1 MSMRCFVMLA
11 AVALSACQ
19 SVANEP
25 PAVPAQA
32 PVAAVPPGAT
42 PTSILAGSQSGEWV
56 AIPADDLLVLDLA
69 GGRRVVIQLAPDF
82 APVHVNNIKTLAR
95 TGYWQGAAIY
105 RVHDNYV
112 AQWGNNETEKPL
124 PAGVIKQPPAEY
136 FRELAGLDV
145 VPLGSPDPYAPLVGY
160 AGGWPVAVDTRD
172 ATVNLAHC
180 YASVGVGRGLSP
192 DTGMGGEL
200 YAVIGH
206 GPRALDRVI
215 ANVGRVVSGIEHLS
229 SLPRGTEALGFYK
242 ERSSDVPI
250 ASVRLASSM
259 PEGER
264 PRFEYLDEKSASFAS
279 WLHVKKN
286 RRDDFYIRPAGG
298 VDLCNAT
305 VPVRPATR

>member
-1 MSMRCFVMLA
+1 MRRLA
-11 AVALSACQ
+11 ALALIPLIA
-19 SVANEP
+19 
-25 PAVPAQA
+25 AQA
-32 PVAAVPPGAT
+32 PTPPAKPKTPGEITAAAAK
-42 PTSILAGSQSGEWV
+42 SEWREI
-56 AIPADDLLVLDLA
+56 AADDLLVMDI
-69 GGRRVVIQLAPDF
+69 GEGKRVVIQLAPEF
-82 APVHVNNIKTLAR
+82 APVHVANIKALAKA
-95 TGYWQGAAIY
+95 GYWQGAAIY

-124 PAGVIKQPPAEY
+124 PAGVVAQPPAEY
-136 FRELAGLDV
+136 FRSLAGLDV
-145 VPLGSPDPYAPLVGY
+145 VPLGSPDPYEPLVGY
-160 AGGWPVAVDTRD
+160 AKGWPVAVDTSD
-172 ATVNLAHC
+172 STINLAHC

-242 ERSSDVPI
+242 ERSMDVPL
-250 ASVRLASSM
+250 AGVRLASSM

-264 PRFEYLDEKSASFAS
+264 PRFEYLDERSASFAA
-279 WLHVKKN
+279 WLNVKKN
-286 RRDDFYIRPAGG
+286 RQDDFYIHPAGG

-305 VPVRPATR
+305 VPVRAVPAG